1 MLSVMALLAASC
13 TDELEPGGEAPE
25 QEKHTGELVLF
36 SSGTTENSAS
46 TRANSYYMEP
56 GSRFVCQMYFLTDA
70 SGELY
75 DLNRVQTAWLEVE
88 DWRNVD
94 QSTPGNSLY
103 WNKVY
108 ESASK
113 FDHFRNDEN
122 ASMVFYWQN
131 RKKHAFVAWTDY
143 NKISTIVGNDGIGS
157 GNDSHLNFYY
167 PEEEE
172 YPEKTN
178 EKESKWIPYNLVAT
192 GVTQTFASRSAFARY
207 VKEHAADFVGSIKD
221 LQDQQ
226 MAQITD
232 LSDPDVWHVFYSDQI
247 IGPKDGKNLQV
258 KVHNNYEE
266 TDETHRHQWVVVS
279 YFGSD
284 KRLEYTIPDNTLV
297 PVAANSIE
305 YYQSKDG
312 YVARKDNETF
322 YQCDATGEFVLDDDN
337 QEKKAYTLPD
347 GAKVLSIDNAIPY
360 YVYYADGDTPVAVLD
375 PDDNKLYACDENR
388 YVLYDET
395 TPTLMVCAKDPEVK
409 EEVDKYIMHKAKRF
423 DLTSTGKS
431 SMAAQPDI
439 LVACEPDHVP
449 TSAVMEANRVH
460 LYFKHQFAQ
469 VQINLKNAEDNSVHI
484 TPEQIEKVEL
494 LGVTDYG
501 YVFPYLY
508 YDETS
513 EKPEEP
519 KLRPATFKEVETS
532 DFSDAQLDNNPY
544 GTTFDMFDRTDRLT
558 DDDKNIN
565 KIIKSYEGITFGRM
579 QAIRITWHEIDEEGG
594 IQHVSTYR
602 VPEKNDMNQNLRLLE
617 SGTKYIWNME
627 LRRGTLA
634 VVRTEIIPWEV
645 NQEYYSVDGS
655 IVPTVTPV
663 P

>member
-1 MLSVMALLAASC
+1 MLSMMALLAVSC
-13 TDELEPGGEAPE
+13 SDELEVGGETTE
-25 QEKHTGELVLF
+25 QEKHTGELVFF
-36 SSGTTENSAS
+36 SSGTTENAAS

-56 GSRFVCQMYFLTDA
+56 GSRFVCQMYFQTDA

-75 DLNRVQTAWLEVE
+75 DMNRVQTAWLEVE
-88 DWRNVD
+88 NWRNVEK
-94 QSTPGNSLY
+94 STPGNSLY

-108 ESASK
+108 DRASK
-113 FDHFRNDEN
+113 FDNFRNDEN

-143 NKISTIVGNDGIGS
+143 NRISTIVGNDGNGS
-157 GNDSHLNFYY
+157 GGDSYLNFHY
-167 PEEEE
+167 PEDEE
-172 YPEKTN
+172 YPEKTS
-178 EKESKWIPYNLVAT
+178 EKELKWIQYNLVAP
-192 GVTQTFASRSAFARY
+192 GVTQAFTSSSAFALY
-207 VKEHAADFVGSIKD
+207 VKNHATDFVGGANN
-221 LQDQQ
+221 LQYQQ
-226 MAQITD
+226 ISQFTD
-232 LSDPDVWHVFYSDQI
+232 LSDPDVWYKFYSDQRF
-247 IGPKDGKNLQV
+247 GPKDGKNLQV
-258 KVHNNYEE
+258 KVHDYED
-266 TDETHRHQWVVVS
+266 TDETHRHRWVVVS
-279 YFGSD
+279 YFGSE
-284 KRLEYTIPDNTLV
+284 KRIEYAIPDNTLL
-297 PVAANSIE
+297 PVTVDDDT

-322 YQCDATGEFVLDDDN
+322 YQCYATGEFVLDDN
-337 QEKKAYTLPD
+337 QKKVAFTLPD
-347 GAKVLSIDNAIPY
+347 ETKILSIDSAIPS
-360 YVYYADGDTPVAVLD
+360 YVYYVDGDTPVAVLD
-375 PDDNKLYACDENR
+375 SEDNKLYACDEYR

-395 TPTLMVCAKDPEVK
+395 TPTLMACAKDPEVK
-409 EEVDKYIMHKAKRF
+409 EEVDKYINHKAKRF
-423 DLTSTGKS
+423 DLSSTGKS
-431 SMAAQPDI
+431 SMAQQPDI

-469 VQINLKNAEDNSVHI
+469 VQINLKNAEDNSV
-484 TPEQIEKVEL
+484 QISHTQIDKVEL

-513 EKPEEP
+513 EKPDEP
-519 KLRPATFKEVETS
+519 KLRPATFQEVVVAE
-532 DFSDAQLDNNPY
+532 DQQDENPY
-544 GTTFDMFDRTDRLT
+544 GTTFNMFDRTDRLT

-579 QAIRITWHEIDEEGG
+579 QAIRITWHETDAEGG
-594 IQHVSTYR
+594 IEHVSTYR

-655 IVPTVTPV
+655 IVPTVTPAS
-663 P
+663 